1 LCELQLRRS
10 IFTQQHS
17 EFNLGGLF
25 SENVFRRMKGM
36 EGRTRRNLIILTVA
50 LLLVFVGSPMRSLAQ
65 SATGALHGHVTD
77 PSGADVGG
85 ATVQVTGAD
94 RKAVT
99 ATTGPSGVY
108 DVKNLTPGTYDVQV
122 IAKGFA
128 LFESKTVI
136 ITAGQTQ
143 KLDAAL
149 EIEEQQEKVVVQADA
164 PTVDVNPENNVG
176 AIVLKQE
183 DLKALSD
190 DPDELQSDLEALA
203 GPSAGPNGGQ
213 IYIDGFTAG
222 QLPPK
227 SAIREIRINQN
238 PFSSEY
244 DKLGY
249 GRIEIFTKP
258 GTDQWHGNLQLQGND
273 SDFNTPNPFAHG
285 TEPDYYSTLL
295 NGGVGGPLSKKAS
308 LFISG
313 QYRDINDVSVI
324 DAQILDPTT
333 LEPTTYQASVPEP
346 RTRINL
352 GPRFDYQLSKTNT
365 LSVRYQYY
373 RDSEGGQGLAGFAL
387 PEQAYHT
394 ISQEH
399 TLQVSDSQ
407 VIGSNVVNE
416 IHFQYLRDIE
426 GQNALSSLPTVTVLG
441 SFTNG
446 GNNEQNIADTSNHYE
461 FQNYTQWQ
469 HGNQTIKFGVR
480 LRETADHDYSNA
492 GFNGNYTFTSI
503 AAYQAFEQGTGVSGF
518 PSQINVV
525 TGPNQSTL
533 APQVY
538 VSEFDSGWYVQDD
551 WRLRPNITL
560 SGGIRAEQQT
570 HISDHLDWEP
580 RVALAWGIGKGKT
593 TPKTVLRVG
602 SGLFY
607 DRFTENLVLQAAL
620 LNGVN
625 QTKYV
630 ATLSGPCAS
639 LNLNTVPTLAS
650 LSIEC
655 GVSASTLPTTYS
667 IAPHLHAPGILQTAV
682 TVERQV
688 NKTTTASVSYLN
700 SRGFDQLLTNNIN
713 TPLPGTFIV
722 GNPVYPLGY
731 AGNVYQFESGANFR
745 QNQMIAQ
752 LNYRAGSRV
761 SLHGYYTLGYAD
773 SDTAGPTSFPSNPFD
788 IRQDWGRASF
798 DVRQRVFVGGS
809 ISLPHNIALY
819 PFLLA
824 SSGTPY
830 SLTISRDLIGS
841 SQFNQRP
848 AFATSASDPE
858 TVVST
863 RFGAFDTIPEDGESI
878 VPINSLTG
886 PAKFSM
892 NLRVSKTWG
901 FGAETS
907 RPGAASQGGGP
918 GGGPGGGRGPGGG
931 GGGRGGGFGGGPGG
945 FGGGATSNRR
955 YSLTLSV
962 QARNL
967 FNFENLDQPSGV
979 LTAPDAPGETASVP
993 YFFGKSNG
1001 LAGGAFSSAS
1011 ASRLIYLQLGF
1022 TF

>member
-1 LCELQLRRS
+1 
-10 IFTQQHS
+10 
-17 EFNLGGLF
+17 
-25 SENVFRRMKGM
+25 
-36 EGRTRRNLIILTVA
+36 
-50 LLLVFVGSPMRSLAQ
+50 VFVGSPMRSLAQ

>member
-1 LCELQLRRS
+1 
-10 IFTQQHS
+10 
-17 EFNLGGLF
+17 
-25 SENVFRRMKGM
+25 M
-36 EGRTRRNLIILTVA
+36 EGRTRRSVILAVS
-50 LLLVFVGSPMRSLAQ
+50 LLLLFLSSPIRSRAQ
-65 SATGALHGHVTD
+65 ATTGALHGHVTD

-85 ATVQVTGAD
+85 ATVQVSGANG
-94 RKAVT
+94 KAVT
-99 ATTGPSGVY
+99 ATTAPNGGY
-108 DVKNLTPGTYDVQV
+108 DVKNLAPGTYDVQV
-122 IAKGFA
+122 TAKGFA
-128 LFESKTVI
+128 LFESKTVA

-143 KLDAAL
+143 RLDAAL
-149 EIEEQQEKVVVQADA
+149 EIEEQLEKVTVQADA

-190 DPDELQSDLEALA
+190 DPDELQNDLEALA

-258 GTDQWHGNLQLQGND
+258 GTDQWHGNIQVQGND

-285 TEPDYYSTLL
+285 TEPDYDSTLY
-295 NGGVGGPLSKKAS
+295 NGSVGGPLGKKAS
-308 LFISG
+308 IFFSG
-313 QYRDINDVSVI
+313 QYRDINDVAVV
-324 DAQILDPTT
+324 DAQTLDPST
-333 LEPTTYQASVPEP
+333 LEPTTFQTSVPEP
-346 RTRINL
+346 RTRINF
-352 GPRFDYQLSKTNT
+352 GPRLDYQLSKTNT

-373 RDSEGGQGLAGFAL
+373 RDSEGGQGLTGFAL
-387 PEQAYHT
+387 PEQAYNT
-394 ISQEH
+394 ISTEH
-399 TLQVSDSQ
+399 TLQVTDSQ
-407 VIGSNVVNE
+407 VIGSNLVNE

-426 GQNALSSLPTVTVLG
+426 SQSALSALPTITVLG

-446 GNNEQNIADTSNHYE
+446 GNNQQNVAETSNHYE

-469 HGNQTIKFGVR
+469 HGNQTIKFGAR
-480 LRETADHDYSNA
+480 LRQTTDNDNSNA

-503 AAYQAFEQGTGVSGF
+503 AAYQAFEQSNGVTGG

-525 TGPNQSTL
+525 TGPNQSNFSPL
-533 APQVY
+533 VY
-538 VSEFDSGWYVQDD
+538 VSTFDSGWYVQDD
-551 WRLRPNITL
+551 WRLRPTITL
-560 SGGIRAEQQT
+560 SGGVRAEQQT

-580 RVALAWGIGKGKT
+580 RLAFAWGIGKGKS

-630 ATLSGPCAS
+630 ATLSGPCPL
-639 LNLNTVPTLAS
+639 LNLNTVPSIAA
-650 LSIEC
+650 LSADC
-655 GVSASTLPTTYS
+655 GASASTLPTTYS
-667 IAPHLHAPGILQTAV
+667 IAPHLHAPGTLQTAV
-682 TVERQV
+682 TLERQV

-722 GNPVYPLGY
+722 GSPVYPFGHP
-731 AGNVYQFESGANFR
+731 GNDYQFESAANFR

-752 LNYRAGSRV
+752 INYRAGSKV

-788 IRQDWGRASF
+788 IREDYGRASF
-798 DVRQRVFVGGS
+798 DVRQRVFVAGS

-824 SSGTPY
+824 TSGTPY

-841 SQFNQRP
+841 SNFNQRP
-848 AFATSASDPE
+848 SFASSTSDPAD
-858 TVVST
+858 VVVT
-863 RFGAFDTIPEDGESI
+863 RFGTFDTIPEPGEAI

-886 PAKFSM
+886 PPKFSM

-907 RPGAASQGGGP
+907 RPGGASQGGGP
-918 GGGPGGGRGPGGG
+918 GGGGPGGGRGPGGGGG

-945 FGGGATSNRR
+945 FGGGGT
-955 YSLTLSV
+955 T
-962 QARNL
+962 
-967 FNFENLDQPSGV
+967 QPALQS
-979 LTAPDAPGETASVP
+979 DAQRPGA
-993 YFFGKSNG
+993 KS
-1001 LAGGAFSSAS
+1001 F
-1011 ASRLIYLQLGF
+1011 QL
-1022 TF
+1022 

>member
-1 LCELQLRRS
+1 
-10 IFTQQHS
+10 
-17 EFNLGGLF
+17 
-25 SENVFRRMKGM
+25 M
-36 EGRTRRNLIILTVA
+36 EGRTRGSVIILTVSF
-50 LLLVFVGSPMRSLAQ
+50 LLLVLGSPMQSLAQ
-65 SATGALHGHVTD
+65 STTGALHGHVTD

-85 ATVQVTGAD
+85 ATVQVTGANG
-94 RKAVT
+94 KLVT
-99 ATTGPSGVY
+99 ATTAPSGVY
-108 DVKNLTPGTYDVQV
+108 DVKNLAPGTYDVQV
-122 IAKGFA
+122 TAKGFA
-128 LFESKTVI
+128 LFESKTVT

-143 KLDAAL
+143 RLDAAL
-149 EIEEQQEKVVVQADA
+149 EIEEQQEKVMVQADA

-190 DPDELQSDLEALA
+190 DPDELQNDLEALA

-258 GTDQWHGNLQLQGND
+258 GTDQWHGNIQVQGND
-273 SDFNTPNPFAHG
+273 SEFNTPNPFAHG
-285 TEPDYYSTLL
+285 TEPDYYSTLY
-295 NGGVGGPLSKKAS
+295 NGSIGGPLGKKAS
-308 LFISG
+308 IFFSG

-324 DAQILDPTT
+324 DAEILDPTT
-333 LEPTTYQASVPEP
+333 LEPTTFQGSVPEP
-346 RTRINL
+346 RTRINV

-387 PEQAYHT
+387 PEQAYST
-394 ISQEH
+394 ISTEH
-399 TLQVSDSQ
+399 TLQVTDSQ
-407 VIGSNVVNE
+407 VIGSNLVNE

-426 GQNALSSLPTVTVLG
+426 SQNALSSLPTITVLG

-446 GNNEQNIADTSNHYE
+446 GNNQQNIADTSNHYE

-480 LRETADHDYSNA
+480 LRETTDHDYSNA
-492 GFNGNYTFTSI
+492 GFNGNYTFTSL
-503 AAYQAFEQGTGVSGF
+503 AAYQAFEQSNGVSGF

-533 APQVY
+533 SPQVY

-551 WRLRPNITL
+551 WRVRSNITL
-560 SGGIRAEQQT
+560 SGGVRAEQQT

-580 RVALAWGIGKGKT
+580 RVALAWGIGKGKA

-620 LNGVN
+620 LNGLN

-630 ATLSGPCAS
+630 ATLSGPCPL
-639 LNLNTVPTLAS
+639 LNVNTVPTIAS
-650 LSIEC
+650 LSANC
-655 GVSASTLPTTYS
+655 GASASTLPTTYS
-667 IAPHLHAPGILQTAV
+667 IAPHLHAPGTLQTAV
-682 TVERQV
+682 TLERQV

-700 SRGFDQLLTNNIN
+700 SHGFDQLLTNNIN

-722 GNPVYPLGY
+722 GSPVYPLGY
-731 AGNVYQFESGANFR
+731 PGNVYQFESAANFR

-752 LNYRAGSRV
+752 INYRAGSRV

-788 IRQDWGRASF
+788 IREDWGRASF
-798 DVRQRVFVGGS
+798 DVRQRVFLAGS

-824 SSGTPY
+824 ASGTPY

-848 AFATSASDPE
+848 AFASSISYPAD
-858 TVVST
+858 VVVT
-863 RFGAFDTIPEDGESI
+863 RFGTFDAIPQPGETI

-886 PAKFSM
+886 PPKFSM

-901 FGAETS
+901 FGVETS
-907 RPGAASQGGGP
+907 RPGAGSQQGGGP
-918 GGGPGGGRGPGGG
+918 GGGPGGGRGPGGGG

-945 FGGGATSNRR
+945 FGGGATTNRR

-979 LTAPDAPGETASVP
+979 LTAPDSPGETASVP

>member
-1 LCELQLRRS
+1 
-10 IFTQQHS
+10 
-17 EFNLGGLF
+17 
-25 SENVFRRMKGM
+25 MKGM
-36 EGRTRRNLIILTVA
+36 EGRSRRNVILIVS
-50 LLLVFVGSPMRSLAQ
+50 LLLSVMGLPVRSLAQ

-85 ATVQVTGAD
+85 GTVQVTDASGH
-94 RKAVT
+94 VIT
-99 ATTGPSGVY
+99 AKTGPNGVY
-108 DVKNLTPGTYDVQV
+108 DVKNLAPGTYDVQV
-122 IAKGFA
+122 TAKGFA
-128 LFESKTVI
+128 LFESKTVA

-143 KLDAAL
+143 RVDAAL
-149 EIEEQQEKVVVQADA
+149 TIEEQIEKVEVQADA

-190 DPDELQSDLEALA
+190 DPDELQNDLEALA

-258 GTDQWHGNLQLQGND
+258 GTDQWHGNIQVQGND
-273 SDFNTPNPFAHG
+273 SAFNTPNPFAHG
-285 TEPDYYSTLL
+285 TEPDYDSTLY
-295 NGGVGGPLSKKAS
+295 NGGAGGPLSKKAS

-313 QYRDINDVSVI
+313 QYRDTNDVAVI
-324 DAQILDPTT
+324 NAQILDPST
-333 LEPTTYQASVPEP
+333 LEPTTFQTSVPEP

-352 GPRFDYQLSKTNT
+352 GPRLDYQLTKTNT

-373 RDSEGGQGLAGFAL
+373 RDTEAGQGLAGFAL
-387 PEQAYHT
+387 PEQAYRT
-394 ISQEH
+394 LSTEQ

-407 VIGSNVVNE
+407 VIGSTVVNE
-416 IHFQYLRDIE
+416 IHFQYLRDVE
-426 GQNALSSLPTVTVLG
+426 SQNALSSLPTITVLG

-446 GNNEQNIADTSNHYE
+446 GNNQQNVADTSNHYE
-461 FQNYTQWQ
+461 FQNYTQWA

-480 LRETADHDYSNA
+480 LRQTTDNDNSNA
-492 GFNGNYTFTSI
+492 GFNGNYTFTSL
-503 AAYQAFEQGTGVSGF
+503 AAYQTFEQSNGLTAG
-518 PSQINVV
+518 PSQVNVV
-525 TGPNQSTL
+525 TGPNQTSL
-533 APQVY
+533 SPLVY
-538 VSEFDSGWYVQDD
+538 VSAFDSGWYVQDD
-551 WRLRPNITL
+551 WHVRPNITL
-560 SGGIRAEQQT
+560 SGGLRVEQQN

-580 RVALAWGIGKGKT
+580 RVALAWGIGKGKA

-607 DRFTENLVLQAAL
+607 DRFTENLVLQSEL

-630 ATLSGPCAS
+630 ATLTAPCPA
-639 LNLNTVPTLAS
+639 LNLNTVPTIAT
-650 LSIEC
+650 IETQC
-655 GVSASTLPTTYS
+655 GATASTLPTTYT
-667 IAPHLHAPGILQTAV
+667 IAPHLHAPGTLQTAV

-688 NKTTTASVSYLN
+688 TKTTTASVSYLN

-713 TPLPGTFIV
+713 TPVPGTFMSS
-722 GNPVYPLGY
+722 NPVYPLGGP
-731 AGNVYQFESGANFR
+731 GNVYQFESAANFE
-745 QNQMIAQ
+745 QNQLIAQ
-752 LNYRAGSRV
+752 VNYRAGSKF
-761 SLHGYYTLGYAD
+761 SLRGYYTLGYAD

-788 IRQDWGRASF
+788 IRADYGRASF
-798 DVRQRVFVGGS
+798 DVRNRVFLIGS
-809 ISLPHNIALY
+809 VSLPHNIALY
-819 PFLLA
+819 PFVLA

-841 SQFNQRP
+841 SNFNQRP
-848 AFATSASDPE
+848 AIASAISDPAD
-858 TVVST
+858 VVVT
-863 RFGAFDTIPEDGESI
+863 RFGTFDTIPQPGEAI

-886 PAKFSM
+886 PPKFSM

-901 FGAETS
+901 FGAETA
-907 RPGAASQGGGP
+907 RAGGASQGGP
-918 GGGPGGGRGPGGG
+918 GGGGRGPGG

-945 FGGGATSNRR
+945 FGGGPTTNRR

-962 QARNL
+962 MARNL
-967 FNFENLDQPSGV
+967 FNYENLDQPSGV
-979 LTAPDAPGETASVP
+979 LVAPDSLGGTASVP

-1011 ASRLIYLQLGF
+1011 ASRVIYLQLGF

>member
-1 LCELQLRRS
+1 
-10 IFTQQHS
+10 
-17 EFNLGGLF
+17 
-25 SENVFRRMKGM
+25 M
-36 EGRTRRNLIILTVA
+36 EGRSRRNVILIVSLW
-50 LLLVFVGSPMRSLAQ
+50 LLVMGSPVRSLAQ
-65 SATGALHGHVTD
+65 SVTGALHGHVTD

-85 ATVQVTGAD
+85 GTIQVTDASGHV
-94 RKAVT
+94 VT
-99 ATTGPSGVY
+99 AKTGPNGVY
-108 DVKNLTPGTYDVQV
+108 DVKSLAPGVYDVQV
-122 IAKGFA
+122 TAKGFA
-128 LFESKTVI
+128 LFESKTVAI
-136 ITAGQTQ
+136 IAGQTQ
-143 KLDAAL
+143 RLDAAL
-149 EIEEQQEKVVVQADA
+149 TIEEQIEKVVVQADA

-190 DPDELQSDLEALA
+190 DPDELQNDLEALA

-258 GTDQWHGNLQLQGND
+258 GTDQWHGNIQVQGNE
-273 SDFNTPNPFAHG
+273 SALNTPNPFAQG
-285 TEPDYYSTLL
+285 TEPSYDSTLY
-295 NGGVGGPLSKKAS
+295 NGSIGGPLSKKAS
-308 LFISG
+308 LFVSG
-313 QYRDINDVSVI
+313 QYRDINDVAVI
-324 DAQILDPTT
+324 DAQILAPTT
-333 LEPTTYQASVPEP
+333 LEPTTFQASVPEP
-346 RTRINL
+346 RTRINF
-352 GPRFDYQLSKTNT
+352 GPRLDYQLTKTNT

-373 RDSEGGQGLAGFAL
+373 RDDEAGQGLAGFAL

-394 ISQEH
+394 LSTEQ

-416 IHFQYLRDIE
+416 IHFQYLRDVE
-426 GQNALSSLPTVTVLG
+426 SQNALSSLPTVTVIG

-446 GNNEQNIADTSNHYE
+446 GNNEQNLADTANHYE
-461 FQNYTQWQ
+461 FQNYTQWV

-480 LRETADHDYSNA
+480 LRQTTDNDNSNA
-492 GFNGNYTFTSI
+492 GFNGNYTFSSLT
-503 AAYQAFEQGTGVSGF
+503 AYQAFEQSNGLTGG
-518 PSQINVV
+518 PSQVNVV
-525 TGPNQSTL
+525 TGPGQSTFSPL
-533 APQVY
+533 VY
-538 VSEFDSGWYVQDD
+538 VSTFDSGWYVQDD
-551 WRLRPNITL
+551 WHVRPNITL
-560 SGGIRAEQQT
+560 SGGLRVEQQT

-580 RVALAWGIGKGKT
+580 RVALAWGIGRGKA

-607 DRFTENLVLQAAL
+607 DRFTENLVLQSAL
-620 LNGVN
+620 LNGLN

-630 ATLSGPCAS
+630 ATLTGPCPTLD
-639 LNLNTVPTLAS
+639 LNSVPTIS
-650 LSIEC
+650 TITSDC
-655 GVSASTLPTTYS
+655 PSSASALKTTYE
-667 IAPHLHAPGILQTAV
+667 IAPHLHAPGTVQTAV
-682 TVERQV
+682 TLEQQV
-688 NKTTTASVSYLN
+688 TKTTTASVSYLN
-700 SRGFDQLLTNNIN
+700 SHGFDQLLTNNIN
-713 TPLPGTFIV
+713 TPLPGTFMT
-722 GNPVYPLGY
+722 GNPVYPLGGP
-731 AGNVYQFESGANFR
+731 GNVYQFESEANFE
-745 QNQMIAQ
+745 QNQLIAQ
-752 LNYRAGSRV
+752 INYRAGSRV
-761 SLHGYYTLGYAD
+761 SLRGYYTLGYAD

-788 IRQDWGRASF
+788 IREDYGRAAF
-798 DVRQRVFVGGS
+798 DVRQRVFLGGS
-809 ISLPHNIALY
+809 VSLPHNFSLY

-841 SQFNQRP
+841 SNFNQRP
-848 AFATSASDPE
+848 SIASSVSDPAD
-858 TVVST
+858 VVVT
-863 RFGAFDTIPEDGESI
+863 RYGTFDTIPQPGEAI

-886 PAKFSM
+886 PPKFSM

-907 RPGAASQGGGP
+907 RPGGASQGGGP
-918 GGGPGGGRGPGGG
+918 GGRGPGGG
-931 GGGRGGGFGGGPGG
+931 GGGGGRSGGFGGGPGG
-945 FGGGATSNRR
+945 FGGGATTNRR

-979 LTAPDAPGETASVP
+979 LTAPDTLGGTASVP
-993 YFFGKSNG
+993 YFFGKSNS
-1001 LAGGAFSSAS
+1001 LAGGAFSSTS